1 MRTAVLC
8 LLLVSALYEPLRNSL
23 WRVLEVGGVGG
34 VGGLCNLGNPGTCS
48 SLAGRT
54 QNYCFI
60 PGIVAGF
67 TSMAILVL
75 ILWTLPMFL
84 GGVRMAATKTASEEM
99 EPQDEGDEMT
109 QVTLRCGTDGFTM
122 LWNGLSALWFVV
134 PLAYFLADPFFHQ
147 GILNIILG
155 VAVAAA
161 FPLSWHLS
169 FVALP
174 LSSPLMLGLK
184 LSRPSLMAIHKFLG
198 FRSAFWGALHVT
210 GEIMWLARSGFENL
224 SLSDAKGENL
234 LYILGLAAAGI
245 FLTHVLVALARRQSW
260 LRPYFKETHR
270 VIAVLLLITATAH
283 WWPFAFFLLPAAA
296 AYGASTAERVAW
308 GAEGGQQRMGA
319 ALASAVMGGL
329 LGLIVVWVF
338 RQEYM
343 QRPSA
348 GALEEKTW

>member
-1 MRTAVLC
+1 MAEVKPDIEKIAVARWFRGFAAQ
-8 LLLVSALYEPLRNSL
+8 LVR
-23 WRVLEVGGVGG
+23 
-34 VGGLCNLGNPGTCS
+34 
-48 SLAGRT
+48 
-54 QNYCFI
+54 
-60 PGIVAGF
+60 
-67 TSMAILVL
+67 

-308 GAEGGQQRMGA
+308 GAEG
-319 ALASAVMGGL
+319 
-329 LGLIVVWVF
+329 LGIGYRIRKNFSV
-338 RQEYM
+338 
-343 QRPSA
+343 
-348 GALEEKTW
+348 